1 MPPSL
6 MSARRN
12 PYVGP
17 RSFRR
22 DAEEAKLFFG
32 REEEARQ
39 LLVRVQTE
47 RLTLFYAES
56 GAGKSSLLNTRLIP
70 GLEERGYVVLP
81 VGRVSGAPPAQMMGE
96 IDNIFA
102 FNLMDQIDDDT
113 AAPQRYAKATLSA
126 FLKRLVS
133 DDGVRFRFD
142 PNLKPPPAN
151 PEEAVPYVLIIDQF
165 EELLTTHPGRWLDR
179 ENFFRQ
185 LDQAMRDDPNLWVV
199 LSLREDFV
207 ARIEP
212 YAPLLADRM
221 RGRFYMQ
228 RMQEQQALDAVR
240 LPAQQ
245 FDRPFAPEAAQALVD
260 NLRQVRVAGEET
272 APGQYVEPVQLQVV
286 CLQLWE
292 SLNPSAGHNITLA
305 DLERLAGGRS
315 LAEFV
320 DQALMDFYTR
330 SLAEV
335 LADPAVKA
343 LPDVSEAALRRFF
356 SQQLITEL
364 GTRGFVLQGESQT
377 GALPN
382 GVLHLLRDRYLLR
395 AENRAG
401 GLWYELV
408 HDRFVEPIQHANQA
422 WSSQNLSPLQKQATL
437 WDEQNRPTELL
448 FSGTLLVEAENW
460 ANEHKSKMD
469 SRDNEFLKASKLAQ
483 LARQRDLRQTLRI
496 RQFASVTLL
505 FSVLA
510 LAAFIWSFDLRATAL
525 LAERASVE
533 ARAIAATS
541 VAESYAERAIADQS
555 VAESIAAR
563 ATAEIT
569 YMEAERQSRITQA
582 QILASTALE
591 LSNERF
597 HQRDL
602 SRLLIAQA
610 VRLNPV
616 EGRNIHWLLDRS
628 LRAIVGNSL
637 VTTFGTGYQ
646 IFDAVVSPD
655 GRYIFAASV
664 DKIYRWNIQYPEKEP
679 VEFLG
684 HVGPITS
691 IAVSPDGNR
700 LVSASLDAT
709 IRMWDIV
716 SGDQLI
722 TFAGHTD
729 AVSSVA
735 INPDGGSQIASASW
749 DSTVNVWDSYTGE
762 ELTKL
767 VGHTDG
773 VLSVSYSPDGQTLVT
788 AGADGTLRRWDSMTG
803 HLLMTITGDEYFSS
817 AAFSPDGR
825 LLATGGS
832 DFNVKLWDISSGQLQ
847 SSLPCHLD
855 AVTAVA
861 FSPSQDKLASAG
873 SDNAICVWDMDNLIA
888 PPAVFAGHADRTN
901 SVAFTPDATGLVSSS
916 NDGTVRL
923 WVVDLNTMVDIACN
937 QVKRNMTDEEW
948 NTYLPNISYE
958 LTCPNFGSA
967 N

>member
-1 MPPSL
+1 MTPPQ

-81 VGRVSGAPPAQMMGE
+81 VGRVSGAPPAEMMGE

-102 FNLMDQIDDDT
+102 FNLMDQIDDDAT
-113 AAPQRYAKATLSA
+113 APQRYAKATLSD

-133 DDGVRFRFD
+133 DDGVHFRFD
-142 PNLKPPPAN
+142 PDLKPPPVN

-245 FDRPFAPEAAQALVD
+245 FGRPFAPEAAQALVD

-343 LPDVSEAALRRFF
+343 LPDVSEAVLRRFF

-377 GALPN
+377 GGLPN
-382 GVLHLLRDRYLLR
+382 LVLRLLRDRYLLR

-401 GLWYELV
+401 GVWYELV
-408 HDRFVEPIQHANQA
+408 HDRFVEPIQRTNREWFARNQNPLTRAAQA
-422 WSSQNLSPLQKQATL
+422 WDAADRSPDK
-437 WDEQNRPTELL
+437 LL
-448 FSGTLLVEAENW
+448 TGAARTEAE
-460 ANEHKSKMD
+460 
-469 SRDNEFLKASKLAQ
+469 AQ
-483 LARQRDLRQTLRI
+483 LAANPATYGELERGFVAASAEAARKAAAQRQRRI
-496 RQFASVTLL
+496 TVGAVALVILFA
-505 FSVLA
+505 A
-510 LAAFIWSFDLRATAL
+510 LAVWGLWNSQKATANAN
-525 LAERASVE
+525 LAATREFEAKDSE
-533 ARAIAATS
+533 ARAVAETIRALTAEAAAKANFSIAATS
-541 VAESYAERAIADQS
+541 EAEARTAEATAIAAQATSQSDAERARKAEADAISASATVVAQATRISELIGDIEICEPQYYDPNQS
-555 VAESIAAR
+555 KCINSEVVFTGIITQLYLTFSYRSIPAGAELKRKYYLNGQFLWQTINTSGENQRWNLEYEGRGWIVIDASSGSAAR
-563 ATAEIT
+563 F
-569 YMEAERQSRITQA
+569 SK
-582 QILASTALE
+582 
-591 LSNERF
+591 
-597 HQRDL
+597 D
-602 SRLLIAQA
+602 
-610 VRLNPV
+610 
-616 EGRNIHWLLDRS
+616 
-628 LRAIVGNSL
+628 
-637 VTTFGTGYQ
+637 GTLPQGQ
-646 IFDAVVSPD
+646 
-655 GRYIFAASV
+655 YI
-664 DKIYRWNIQYPEKEP
+664 
-679 VEFLG
+679 VEFL
-684 HVGPITS
+684 VNNELFQIVEFSIT
-691 IAVSPDGNR
+691 P
-700 LVSASLDAT
+700 
-709 IRMWDIV
+709 
-716 SGDQLI
+716 
-722 TFAGHTD
+722 
-729 AVSSVA
+729 
-735 INPDGGSQIASASW
+735 
-749 DSTVNVWDSYTGE
+749 
-762 ELTKL
+762 
-767 VGHTDG
+767 
-773 VLSVSYSPDGQTLVT
+773 
-788 AGADGTLRRWDSMTG
+788 
-803 HLLMTITGDEYFSS
+803 
-817 AAFSPDGR
+817 
-825 LLATGGS
+825 
-832 DFNVKLWDISSGQLQ
+832 
-847 SSLPCHLD
+847 
-855 AVTAVA
+855 
-861 FSPSQDKLASAG
+861 
-873 SDNAICVWDMDNLIA
+873 
-888 PPAVFAGHADRTN
+888 
-901 SVAFTPDATGLVSSS
+901 
-916 NDGTVRL
+916 
-923 WVVDLNTMVDIACN
+923 
-937 QVKRNMTDEEW
+937 
-948 NTYLPNISYE
+948 
-958 LTCPNFGSA
+958 
-967 N
+967 